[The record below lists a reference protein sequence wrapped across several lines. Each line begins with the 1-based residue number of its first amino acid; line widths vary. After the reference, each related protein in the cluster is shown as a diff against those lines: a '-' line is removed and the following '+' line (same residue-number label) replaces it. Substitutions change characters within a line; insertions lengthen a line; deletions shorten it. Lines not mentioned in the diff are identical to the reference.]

1 MKPAILVFD
10 SDCGFCRWAIAR
22 ILAWDRRQHL
32 RPVALQDDAAAD
44 LLPTMS
50 SEERARSWH
59 LLTAG
64 GEVSSGGAVLP
75 PLLRL
80 LPGGGGLA
88 AIAGAFPRSTDR
100 LYRWVAGH
108 RDQLGRLVGAK
119 ACSIDPRA
127 VRPGERRPA

>member
-1 MKPAILVFD
+1 MKPAIVVYD
-10 SDCGFCRWAIAR
+10 SDCGFCRWTLAR
-22 ILAWDRRQHL
+22 ILAWDRRHQL
-32 RPVALQDDAAAD
+32 RPVALQDEATAE
-44 LLPTMS
+44 LLPGVS
-50 SEERARSWH
+50 AEERARSWH
-59 LLTAG
+59 LVTAR
-64 GEVSSGGAVLP
+64 GEVHSGGAVVA

-88 AIAGAFPRSTDR
+88 AIAGTFPRSTDR
-100 LYRWVAGH
+100 LYRLVADH